1 MRLAFALTV
10 GMMAKYDIAIAV
22 DTDIYDVR

>member
-1 MRLAFALTV
+1 MSQGQCALAFALTV

-22 DTDIYDVR
+22 DDI